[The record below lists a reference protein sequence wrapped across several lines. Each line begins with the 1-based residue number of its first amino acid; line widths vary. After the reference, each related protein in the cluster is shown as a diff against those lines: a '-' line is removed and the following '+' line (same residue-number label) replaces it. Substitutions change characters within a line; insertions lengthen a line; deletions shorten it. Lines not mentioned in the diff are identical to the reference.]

1 MSKKNS
7 TLASPLV
14 SGTGIHMYLA
24 AARWR
29 AAADDAYRQANISP
43 LQFNVLIAIQALQKN
58 DGSAKQVHIARYAGV
73 DVMTLSKNVRAL
85 EESGLVRRLEDPH
98 DSRARIVE
106 LTREGTNRVK
116 QLERALGRIDKQIFA
131 DSKGIAAFEKV
142 LSNVFDQTT

>member
-1 MSKKNS
+1 MSKK
-7 TLASPLV
+7 TTIPAPLV

-29 AAADDAYRQANISP
+29 AAADDAYRQAGVSP

-85 EESGLVRRLEDPH
+85 EEAGVVRRLEDPH

-116 QLERALGRIDKQIFA
+116 QLEKALGKLDKQIFA

-142 LSNVFDQTT
+142 LSNVFDHTT

>member
-1 MSKKNS
+1 MSKKINIP
-7 TLASPLV
+7 APLV

-29 AAADDAYRQANISP
+29 ATADDAYRQAGLSP

-58 DGSAKQVHIARYAGV
+58 DGSAKQVHVARYAGV

-85 EESGLVRRLEDPH
+85 EEAGVVRRLEDPH

-116 QLERALGRIDKQIFA
+116 QLEKALGKLDKQIFA

-142 LSNVFDQTT
+142 LSHVFDHTT

>member
-1 MSKKNS
+1 MSKKS
-7 TLASPLV
+7 ITIAPLV
-14 SGTGIHMYLA
+14 SGTGIHMYLV

-29 AAADDAYRQANISP
+29 AAVDGAYRQADVSP
-43 LQFNVLIAIQALQKN
+43 LQFNVLIAIQALQKH

-85 EESGLVRRLEDPH
+85 EDAGLVRRLEDPH

-116 QLERALGRIDKQIFA
+116 QLEKALGKLDKQIFA
-131 DSKGIAAFEKV
+131 VSKGIASFEKV
-142 LSNVFDQTT
+142 LSGVFDQTN